1 MRVWILKTEPAECGI
16 DDIRDARGGVLRWDG
31 IRNYQ
36 ARNFLRDGVALGDLC
51 LICHAGVKVPALAG
65 SAEVVRAAYPDPA
78 QFDPSSPHHD
88 RASLAA
94 APRWLAIDIRFRR
107 RFDAPVPVT
116 ALRAE
121 RALAGL
127 ALLRQGRLSVSP
139 VSAAEW
145 PTLRRLC
152 AERAA

>member
-16 DDIRDARGGVLRWDG
+16 EDIRDAPGGVQRWDG

-36 ARNFLRDGVALGDLC
+36 ARNHLRDGVAVGDLC
-51 LICHAGVKVPALAG
+51 LICHSGVKVPALVG
-65 SAEVVRAAYPDPA
+65 SATVVRTAYPDPA
-78 QFDPSSPHHD
+78 QFDAASPYHD
-88 RASLAA
+88 AASRRE

-107 RFDAPVPVT
+107 RFAEPVPVS

-121 RALAGL
+121 PALAAL

-139 VSAAEW
+139 VSAPEW
-145 PTLRRLC
+145 RVLRRLC
-152 AERAA
+152 GEAA